1 MSPSLSRREAFRLG
15 ALLTAGAALTSCAS
29 SSSGNTGVSSI
40 LRYAQGA
47 SPASLDPMLDSTIP
61 TFRVSVQVLTPLVQA
76 NRYTGAPEPG
86 CATWTVSDDG
96 ISYTFTP
103 VADLKFSDGTS
114 LDAAAI
120 YRNFERWQAL
130 AKSKDLGPRAI
141 ALQPLFGWGFG
152 APSERAT
159 MERDDQALQ
168 LRISATASPSA
179 SSSASTSASASS
191 AGPSSS
197 ASASASA
204 ARPDPILPED
214 TAYIFEPLVSSVK
227 LEGSS
232 VRVRLARRSQAF
244 IRMLSSAPFGIV
256 APSVIADNGTL
267 NAAPVG
273 SGPYVISDADL
284 NNVKLRAS
292 GLGSEKPP
300 VQEVHFKTLASSD
313 KRFYALTA
321 GDVDAADTIRDSD
334 LGPLLRDGFFSPS
347 RDPFSL
353 VFIGFNMEHPLMQ
366 RIAIRRA
373 VASAMD
379 RRSFKEL
386 YPNDTNEVVLPTA
399 PAFQLLPKD
408 NYFYTFDTNHNVQG
422 AKELLLAAGYRKEP
436 LQVCYPVHMSL
447 PWLPQPEAFA
457 AKLIQLLSE
466 VGFVITPVPLEWDKY
481 WEQIHSPGAEHAL
494 YVGGFGV
501 QYRDPYSF
509 VAPFLASAVRYKGAQ
524 SAVRAQVQASGK
536 GAEAS
541 TVDSSGSVSLA
552 SPAASASA
560 SAAPPAAPAP
570 SATSTAEATPSEV
583 QESPSASAS
592 SSASASASPSP
603 ALTPAEIKIY
613 QPLAQIMAALAAADS
628 AESVEEHRAAYRD
641 ILPELMT
648 YLPGVPL
655 LNPVSNLVHSNKFT
669 IETDQS
675 GVESFTTARTL

>member
-15 ALLTAGAALTSCAS
+15 ALLTAGAALTSCATPTNQGSGAS
-29 SSSGNTGVSSI
+29 SV

-47 SPASLDPMLDSTIP
+47 SPASLDPLLDSTIP

-76 NRYTGAPEPG
+76 NRSTGAPEPG

-96 ISYTFTP
+96 RTYTFTP
-103 VADLKFSDGTS
+103 VADLKFSDGS
-114 LDAAAI
+114 ALDVAAI

-130 AKSKDLGPRAI
+130 AKSKELSPRAI

-159 MERDDQALQ
+159 MERDAQALQ
-168 LRISATASPSA
+168 LRISATAAPSA
-179 SSSASTSASASS
+179 
-191 AGPSSS
+191 SSS

-204 ARPDPILPED
+204 GASSSSSSSSSAARPTPILPED
-214 TAYIFEPLVSSVK
+214 TAYIFEPLISSVK

-232 VRVRLARRSQAF
+232 VKVRLVRRSQAF

-267 NAAPVG
+267 SAAPVG
-273 SGPYVISDADL
+273 SGLYLISDADL
-284 NNVKLRAS
+284 NHVKLRAS
-292 GLGSEKPP
+292 GLGAEKPP

-379 RRSFKEL
+379 RRSFKDL

-436 LQVCYPVHMSL
+436 LQVCYPVRMSL

-466 VGFVITPVPLEWDKY
+466 VGFVVTPVPLEWDQY

-509 VAPFLASAVRYKGAQ
+509 VAPFLASAVRFKGAQ

-536 GAEAS
+536 GTEAS
-541 TVDSSGSVSLA
+541 TVDSSGSSAA

-560 SAAPPAAPAP
+560 SATP
-570 SATSTAEATPSEV
+570 SAASSVASTGEES
-583 QESPSASAS
+583 ESPSASAS

-628 AESVEEHRAAYRD
+628 VESVEEHRAAYRD

-655 LNPVSNLVHSNKFT
+655 LNPVSNVVHSNKFT

-675 GVESFTTARTL
+675 GVEFFTTAKTF